1 MRVTIE
7 ALGALRKYLPEGENR
22 TAAELPEGGT
32 VADALASIG
41 APPETQYNAAIE
53 GQLVYT
59 DTVLKD
65 GDCLLLFTP
74 IEGGRGFRY
83 FSIKQ

>member
-1 MRVTIE
+1 MPMRVTIE
-7 ALGALRKYLPEGENR
+7 ALGALRRYLPEDEK
-22 TAAELPEGGT
+22 TTTVELSEGGT

-41 APPETQYNAAIE
+41 APLETQYNAAIK

-59 DTVLKD
+59 GTVLKD

-74 IEGGRGFRY
+74 IEGGRGIR
-83 FSIKQ
+83 